1 MSTEPFPEVV
11 REHDSQIDQHIIDVR
26 EKLKAGTKFL
36 LYSDVTRMISEILM
50 LRQQRDEPSRWEAA
64 AQQERARLADYIT
77 EDLFTNG
84 SGERA
89 DRLVLTIDGPPKRDL
104 GGWGKLPFAD
114 RLRDL
119 LASHSPPTPEATQT
133 HTDDCVSWLGR
144 ACDCQ
149 PRVRKPPPT
158 PEDR

>member
-1 MSTEPFPEVV
+1 MSTDKPLPEA
-11 REHDSQIDQHIIDVR
+11 VR
-26 EKLKAGTKFL
+26 EKRPVEDTLHGVFTQHGIASR
-36 LYSDVTRMISEILM
+36 SDLPHELMTDLIGWAADECRYATRHA
-50 LRQQRDEPSRWEAA
+50 EAA

-119 LASHSPPTPEATQT
+119 LASH
-133 HTDDCVSWLGR
+133 
-144 ACDCQ
+144 
-149 PRVRKPPPT
+149 PPPT
-158 PEDR
+158 PEGRK